1 MVPFCW
7 QNQIAVKHAAKLTAP
22 GVCSAL
28 LEDVG
33 LTVEE
38 FFFRRPTGD
47 VEPQPEPE
55 GGRGLTSGITIS
67 DDGPD
72 KREVATNSRVGLSF
86 FTLADKASGRTATT
100 TFVGFS
106 PVLGRVFGCTAS
118 VGDCRRSSPK
128 LFSPKVPLLG

>member
-1 MVPFCW
+1 LCSFPSPVNDRVRAFSTNVVDGAFSLAEPDCCK
-7 QNQIAVKHAAKLTAP
+7 VAAKLTAP

-28 LEDVG
+28 LEDLV

-38 FFFRRPTGD
+38 FFFRTPTRD

-67 DDGPD
+67 DDGTD

-86 FTLADKASGRTATT
+86 FTLADKA
-100 TFVGFS
+100 
-106 PVLGRVFGCTAS
+106 
-118 VGDCRRSSPK
+118 
-128 LFSPKVPLLG
+128 